1 MLLQAVPHKPLVLLH
16 VLLAECAKNPTLK
29 AVPCLCHLWLWY
41 EVMPSRI
48 QNYVVSAFS
57 EAEKTNEGAG

>member
-16 VLLAECAKNPTLK
+16 VLAECAKNPTLK
-29 AVPCLCHLWLWY
+29 AVTCLCHLWLWY
-41 EVMPSRI
+41 EVMPSSRI